1 MTDPEPF
8 RVPADVQAAQTQE
21 AGWVSSTFSLSD
33 DHCVE
38 VARTGDTVMV
48 RHAGYPD
55 GLVMAF
61 RVAEFRAFLEGVVD
75 GDFDHL
81 TERR

>member
-1 MTDPEPF
+1 MQPDLTADP
-8 RVPADVQAAQTQE
+8 
-21 AGWVSSTFSLSD
+21 GWARSSSRLSD
-33 DHCVE
+33 THCVE